1 MKASTESRE
10 VKIFPDVETLNEAA
24 AGLIA
29 KIAAKALPASGGDKF
44 SIALAGGSTPEVL
57 YKLLASGE
65 FKNEIDW
72 KRTLVFFG
80 DERCVAPGDAQS
92 NYRMA
97 NEALLSRVPLS
108 PENVFRLRGEI
119 EPEKA
124 AAEYEEIIRKTLGEN
139 ARFDLILLGMGD
151 DGHTASL
158 FPETKALRETE
169 RLVAANFVEKLNANR
184 LTLTFRALN
193 AAKNVLF
200 LATGAKKA
208 SMIKKVLSTETIDLP
223 ASLVKPEN
231 GDCYWFL
238 DREAASLIEIL

>member
-1 MKASTESRE
+1 MKASTQSCE

-29 KIAAKALPASGGDKF
+29 EIAAKALQAGDKF
-44 SIALAGGSTPEVL
+44 SIALAGGSTPEAL

-65 FKNEIDW
+65 FKNRIDW
-72 KRTLVFFG
+72 TKTLVFFG
-80 DERCVAPGDAQS
+80 DERCVAPDEAES

-97 NEALLSRVPLS
+97 SEALLSRVPLL

-124 AAEYEEIIRKTLGEN
+124 VAEYEEIIKKTLGEN
-139 ARFDLILLGMGD
+139 ARFDLVLLGMGD

-208 SMIKKVLSTETIDLP
+208 AMIKKVLSTETIDLP
-223 ASLVKPEN
+223 ASLIKPEN
-231 GDCYWFL
+231 GSCFWFL
-238 DREAASLIEIL
+238 DREAASLIESL